1 MTALRLSR
9 LTLAMA
15 LYASAGSALAGAQS
29 FNTARSLAMGG
40 TGVAVAHPAT
50 ANSANPAML
59 AAKHHSWADDF
70 GLILPSVNARYAD
83 DEETVDQVDAIQN
96 TIDQINSTSTMGGAQ
111 ASAASLQQQLKAI
124 DRDTARVDVG
134 IGLSLAVPSPSVAV
148 GVFTNGSLRATVQGQ
163 YDPSDD
169 ALLQSIV
176 DGTPPPPNFEDSL
189 KSRARVLASAVAEVG
204 VSFAHSYELDN
215 GNSLQLGLSP
225 KFVRLQ
231 TYQYTETVAGFN
243 DNSFDSKENE
253 THKSGFNLDLGA
265 AYAFGDTG
273 QWNAG
278 VAVRNLIPMKL
289 DSAASRPLLGEQ
301 VRTLNVDPQVT
312 VGLAHTGQYHVL
324 TAEVQLTKNKAFGY
338 EDDTQWLALG
348 AEFDAFR
355 YAQLRI
361 GARQNL
367 ASNDSSRGVAE
378 TSQLTFGVGL
388 APFGARL
395 DIAGLVSSTDTGA
408 AIELG
413 AAF

>member
-1 MTALRLSR
+1 MVTQQLSR
-9 LTLAMA
+9 LTLTIT
-15 LYASAGSALAGAQS
+15 LCASASSALAGAQN
-29 FNTARSLAMGG
+29 FNTARSLAMGA

-59 AAKHHSWADDF
+59 ASKNHDWADDF
-70 GLILPSVNARYAD
+70 GLIMPSVNARFAD
-83 DEETVDQVDAIQN
+83 KEKTVDQVDAIQT
-96 TIDQINSTSTMGGAQ
+96 TINRINSASTINDART
-111 ASAASLQQQLKAI
+111 SAASLQQQLRAI
-124 DRDTARVDVG
+124 DRDTARADVG
-134 IGLSLAVPSPSVAV
+134 AGLSLAVPGPAVAI
-148 GVFTNGSLRATVQGQ
+148 GVFTNGSLRATVQGH

-176 DGTPPPPNFEDSL
+176 DGSPPPPNFQNSL
-189 KSRARVLASAVAEVG
+189 KSRARVLASAMAEVG
-204 VSFAHSYELDN
+204 VSFAHNYKLSG
-215 GNSLQLGLSP
+215 GNNLQLGVSP
-225 KFVRLQ
+225 KYVQLQ
-231 TYQYTETVAGFN
+231 TYQYTETVSGFS
-243 DNSFDSKENE
+243 NSSFKSNENK
-253 THKSGFNLDLGA
+253 TRKNGFNLDLGA
-265 AYAFGDTG
+265 AYAFGETG

-278 VAVRNLIPMKL
+278 VAVKNIIPMKL
-289 DSAASRPLLGEQ
+289 DSAASRPLLGEK
-301 VRTLNVDPQVT
+301 VRTFRVDPQVT

-355 YAQLRI
+355 YAQLRF

-367 ASNDSSRGVAE
+367 ARGQRTLGIRE

-395 DIAGLVSSTDTGA
+395 DLAGLISNTDTGA
-408 AIELG
+408 AVELG

>member
-1 MTALRLSR
+1 MLTLRLSR
-9 LTLAMA
+9 MTLAIA
-15 LYASAGSALAGAQS
+15 LCTSAGSAFAGAQS

-59 AAKHHSWADDF
+59 AAHNHDWADDF
-70 GLILPSVNARYAD
+70 GLIVPSVNARYAD
-83 DEETVDQVDAIQN
+83 DEKTVDQVDAIQN
-96 TIDQINSTSTMGGAQ
+96 TIDRINNASTVSDAQ
-111 ASAASLQQQLKAI
+111 AGAASLQQQLRAI
-124 DRDTARVDVG
+124 DRDTARVDAGV
-134 IGLSLAVPSPSVAV
+134 GLSLAVPSQSVAV
-148 GVFTNGSLRATVQGQ
+148 GVFTNGNLRATVQGQ
-163 YDPSDD
+163 YDPNDD

-204 VSFAHSYELDN
+204 VSLAHNYSLDN
-215 GNSLQLGLSP
+215 GNNLQLGVSP
-225 KFVRLQ
+225 KYVELR
-231 TYQYTETVAGFN
+231 TYQYTESVSGFN
-243 DNSFDSKENE
+243 DSSFDSSENQ
-253 THKSGFNLDLGA
+253 TRKSGFNLDLGA
-265 AYAFGDTG
+265 AYAFGETG

-278 VAVRNLIPMKL
+278 VAIKNVIPMTL
-289 DSAASRPLLGEQ
+289 DSAASRPLQGEQ
-301 VRTLNVDPQVT
+301 VRTLKLDPQVT
-312 VGLAHTGQYHVL
+312 VGVAHTGQYHVL

-361 GARQNL
+361 GARHNL
-367 ASNDSSRGVAE
+367 ASNNSSRGIGE
-378 TSQLTFGVGL
+378 SSQLTFGIGL
-388 APFGARL
+388 SPFGARL
-395 DIAGLVSSTDTGA
+395 DLAGLISDTDTGA